1 MLYFKFLVLM
11 SFYWWKLIILIKWSG
26 FVKIVI
32 FFLIV
37 FVYILRENVDIEL
50 WVILNRMLVLNCFVG
65 GSFNFFILW
74 YKEGIFLDL
83 NNNFLIDVLFEGR

>member
-1 MLYFKFLVLM
+1 M
-11 SFYWWKLIILIKWSG
+11 ILIKWSG
-26 FVKIVI
+26 FVKIII

-50 WVILNRMLVLNCFVG
+50 RVILNRTLVLNCFVG

-83 NNNFLIDVLFEGR
+83 NKKFLIDVLFEGR

>member
-1 MLYFKFLVLM
+1 M
-11 SFYWWKLIILIKWSG
+11 ILIEWSG

-50 WVILNRMLVLNCFVG
+50 WVILNRTLVLNCFVG